1 MSKKKK
7 TAHNIDRRERYMS
20 ILRSQKSH
28 NKAHPNQVNSHR
40 GGFIR
45 VRLKTIIESNGEVQ
59 SVFERV
65 EKKDH
70 TGSICVF
77 IAGGVSIDE
86 KVARANAAVHGK
98 IKA

>member
-1 MSKKKK
+1 MYKSISRRKK
-7 TAHNIDRRERYMS
+7 TQETEPRNQID
-20 ILRSQKSH
+20 
-28 NKAHPNQVNSHR
+28 SHR

-45 VRLKTIIESNGEVQ
+45 VRLKTITESNGEVQ

-65 EKKDH
+65 ERKNH
-70 TGSICVF
+70 TGSICMF

-86 KVARANAAVHGK
+86 KVAIANATIHGK